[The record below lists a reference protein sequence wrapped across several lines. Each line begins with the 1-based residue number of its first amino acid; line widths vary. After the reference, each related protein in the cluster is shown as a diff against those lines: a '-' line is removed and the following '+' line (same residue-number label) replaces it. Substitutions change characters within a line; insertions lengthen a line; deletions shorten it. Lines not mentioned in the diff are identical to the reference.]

1 MQSKYV
7 ITALCFAAL
16 VSLSCLW
23 DKDTIEM
30 ERQEFP
36 DTYELIIGKFL
47 RHSPEFY
54 QWRVQDRERR
64 IKQSPDSVRLYD
76 DLAVAYSK
84 LHNDKK
90 AIQLMF
96 SKDSIQP
103 NLYET
108 YANLGTFY
116 IHDGQ
121 FAEGLKYIKKAIQI
135 NPNAHFGREV
145 YQQYV
150 VEYILQKFPN
160 GKIELPVNDSLC
172 DCYGFGNQCPNFYAL
187 LLEKYN
193 ATRKQKERDLPYKE
207 FEKALNGVQGM
218 MKFGNYDSP
227 VLLEVL
233 GDLLISVPSKEIKKR
248 DDYAPARHLAV
259 RAYVKASK
267 EAKSSTAK
275 QIYLKK
281 AWNTLCV
288 VQEYDGGNE
297 QMKKEYE
304 QNVIASLEK
313 GIAEGNQ
320 FYNEI
325 RNNEMKWIAQG
336 INPDAKFDQV
346 YYKKVKANKVKNIP
360 PSPFRGD
367 EEKATQE
374 ETIKKEVVE
383 TESSSVLP
391 IAVALLVVLGIVTY
405 AWKRFS
411 A

>member
-1 MQSKYV
+1 MKNLQSKYI

-16 VSLSCLW
+16 VNLACLW

-54 QWRVQDRERR
+54 QWRVQDRESR
-64 IKQSPDSVRLYD
+64 ITQSPDSVRLYD

-96 SKDSIQP
+96 EKDAIQP

-116 IHDGQ
+116 IHDSQ

-135 NPNAHFGREV
+135 NPDAHFGREV

-160 GKIELPVNDSLC
+160 GEIELPVNDKLC
-172 DCYGFGNQCPNFYAL
+172 DYYGFGSQCPNFYAL

-193 ATRKQKERDLPYKE
+193 ATHKQKEQNLPYEE
-207 FEKALNGVQGM
+207 FEKALNGIQGM

-233 GDLLISVPSKEIKKR
+233 GDLLLSVPSYKDRE
-248 DDYAPARHLAV
+248 DFETPARHLAV

-267 EAKSSTAK
+267 EAKNSTSK
-275 QIYLKK
+275 KIYLKK
-281 AWNTLCV
+281 AWNILCV

-297 QMKKEYE
+297 QMRKEYK

-325 RNNEMKWIAQG
+325 KNNEMKWIAQG
-336 INPDAKFDQV
+336 INPEAKFDQV
-346 YYKKVKANKVKNIP
+346 YYTKVKANKVKNIP

-367 EEKATQE
+367 EGKATQE
-374 ETIKKEVVE
+374 ETIREE
-383 TESSSVLP
+383 ESSPILP
-391 IAVALLVVLGIVTY
+391 IAVALLVVVGIVAY
-405 AWKRFS
+405 AWKRFR